1 MVGMSAI
8 RRPTLSL
15 PEFLAW
21 EEQQEF
27 RYEFDGCH
35 ALAMT
40 GGTNVH
46 AAIQINLARA
56 IGNRLDGKPCQF
68 RGSDLKIEVAGR
80 IRYPDGFVFCSAQ
93 PNHAK
98 IISDPVVIFEILSDS
113 TAAIDY
119 GVKNDEYA
127 ATPSVRRYVI
137 LEQTRIAARMF
148 ERSGDDWIG
157 HLLGRDSV
165 IAMPEIGIEV
175 PLAEFYRNIEFNE
188 DGAESAGP

>member
-1 MVGMSAI
+1 MSAI
-8 RRPTLSL
+8 RQPTLSL
-15 PEFLAW
+15 SEFLAW
-21 EEQQEF
+21 EEQQEL
-27 RYEFDGCH
+27 RYEFDGCR

-56 IGNRLDGKPCQF
+56 IGNRLDGKPCHF
-68 RGSDLKIEVAGR
+68 RGSDLKVAVAGR

-93 PNHAK
+93 SNDTRV
-98 IISDPVVIFEILSDS
+98 ITDPVVIFEVLSDS

-137 LEQTRIAARMF
+137 LEQTRVAARMF
-148 ERSGDDWIG
+148 ERSVDDWIG
-157 HLLGRDSV
+157 HLLGPDSV

-175 PLAEFYRNIEFNE
+175 PLAEFYRNIAFDD
-188 DGAESAGP
+188 DGAESVGA

>member
-1 MVGMSAI
+1 MAGMSAI
-8 RRPTLSL
+8 RQPTLSL

-21 EEQQEF
+21 EEQQEL

-35 ALAMT
+35 AITMT
-40 GGTNVH
+40 GGNNVH
-46 AAIQINLARA
+46 VAIQVNLARA

-68 RGSDLKIEVAGR
+68 RGSALKIAVAGR

-93 PNHAK
+93 PHDAR
-98 IISDPVVIFEILSDS
+98 IIADPVVIFEILSDS

-119 GVKNDEYA
+119 GIKNDEYA

-137 LEQTRIAARMF
+137 LEQTRVAARMF
-148 ERSGDDWIG
+148 ERSGDDWVG

-175 PLAEFYRNIEFNE
+175 PLAEFYRNIEFDN
-188 DGAESAGP
+188 DLAERVGT

>member
-1 MVGMSAI
+1 MSAI
-8 RRPTLSL
+8 RQSTLSM

-21 EEQQEF
+21 EEQQEL
-27 RYEFDGCH
+27 RYEFDGLH
-35 ALAMT
+35 AIAMT

-56 IGNRLDGKPCQF
+56 IGSRLDGKPCQF

-80 IRYPDGFVFCSAQ
+80 IRYPDGFVFCSPQ
-93 PNHAK
+93 PNNAT
-98 IISDPVVIFEILSDS
+98 IIRDPVVIFEILSDS

-127 ATPSVRRYVI
+127 ATPSVQRYII

-148 ERSGDDWIG
+148 ERSGGDWIG
-157 HLLGRDSV
+157 HLLGRDAV
-165 IAMPEIGIEV
+165 IAMPEIGLEV
-175 PLAEFYRNIEFNE
+175 PLAEFYRTIEFEE
-188 DGAESAGP
+188 DLAASHGA